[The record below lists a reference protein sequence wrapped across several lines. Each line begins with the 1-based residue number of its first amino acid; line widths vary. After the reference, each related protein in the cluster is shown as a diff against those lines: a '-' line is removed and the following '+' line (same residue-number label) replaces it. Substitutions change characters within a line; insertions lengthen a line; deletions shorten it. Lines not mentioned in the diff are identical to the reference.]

1 MSDISK
7 YFDGGFKAEDHE
19 EMRDDS
25 PLPVGKYFLEIE
37 KAEVKETKNG
47 EGVGCDVQFNVIG
60 HVDDQSHKGRK
71 LFVWFNL
78 RHSNEKAQKI
88 GNAEFAA
95 LGRAIGKPIVQDSDE
110 LIGGTFIASVGID
123 KKDATRNV
131 IKKYSSASGAQA
143 ATQTQTA
150 VRPAPQAPAPAA
162 AGGKKPWEM

>member
-131 IKKYSSASGAQA
+131 IKKYSSAATK
-143 ATQTQTA
+143 TQTVAT
-150 VRPAPQAPAPAA
+150 PAPQAPAA

>member
-7 YFDGGFKAEDHE
+7 YFDGGFKAEEHE
-19 EMRDDS
+19 QMRDDS
-25 PLPVGKYFLEIE
+25 PLPVGDYFLETE
-37 KAEVKETKNG
+37 LAELKETKNG
-47 EGVGCDVQFNVIG
+47 EGVGCHVQFDVIG
-60 HVDDQSHKGRK
+60 HVGDQSHKGRK
-71 LFVWFNL
+71 IFVWFTL
-78 RHSNEKAQKI
+78 RHSNETAQKI

-123 KKDATRNV
+123 KRDATRNV
-131 IKKYSSASGAQA
+131 IKKYSSA

-150 VRPAPQAPAPAA
+150 ATPAPQAPAPAA

>member
-25 PLPVGKYFLEIE
+25 PLPVGKYFLETE
-37 KAEVKETKNG
+37 MAEVKETKNG
-47 EGVGCDVQFNVIG
+47 EGVGCYVQFNVIG

-131 IKKYSSASGAQA
+131 IKKYSSASGAQP

-150 VRPAPQAPAPAA
+150 ATPAPQAPAPAA

>member
-25 PLPVGKYFLEIE
+25 PLPVGKYFLETE
-37 KAEVKETKNG
+37 MAEVKETKNG
-47 EGVGCDVQFNVIG
+47 EGVGCHVQFNVIG

-123 KKDATRNV
+123 KKAATRNV
-131 IKKYSSASGAQA
+131 IKKYSSA
-143 ATQTQTA
+143 ATKTQTA
-150 VRPAPQAPAPAA
+150 ATPAPQAPAPAA

>member
-47 EGVGCDVQFNVIG
+47 EGVGCHVQFNVIG

-131 IKKYSSASGAQA
+131 IKKYSSAATK
-143 ATQTQTA
+143 TQTVAT
-150 VRPAPQAPAPAA
+150 PAPQAPAA